1 MKNSRFSEEQIIGIL
16 KWPPSY
22 EGRAFELKSYE
33 ILSIKLYLAECPL
46 LAESR
51 HVRKRPKADVRLP
64 RKSLVQESH
73 TLPLNTC
80 CSSCFRALTL

>member
-1 MKNSRFSEEQIIGIL
+1 MKNSRFSEEQIMGIL

-33 ILSIKLYLAECPL
+33 ALSAKLS

-51 HVRKRPKADVRLP
+51 L
-64 RKSLVQESH
+64 
-73 TLPLNTC
+73 
-80 CSSCFRALTL
+80 